1 MDPENVQGLHNLCV
15 VYVERGD
22 LLRAEKCFIRA
33 TQLAPHE
40 EYIHRHLKI
49 VRQRIQKL
57 TAALNQNANTPSK
70 SVMEKSQ
77 TEYPPP
83 LIGEEETADD
93 ALLDGLPHQ
102 HDQHGHGHLQQ
113 HASSSTSSKSSSPSS
128 SASSSS
134 TTKHHHHHHRRERRD
149 LRGDDDQVVID
160 EDDREAVAYPHH
172 KKENIEKRRQ
182 NSPPVHIEY
191 SAENTSSKDCLAANS
206 GNMFA

>member
-57 TAALNQNANTPSK
+57 TAAFNQNANTPSK

-113 HASSSTSSKSSSPSS
+113 HASSSTSSPSSTSSS
-128 SASSSS
+128 
-134 TTKHHHHHHRRERRD
+134 TKHHHRERRD
-149 LRGDDDQVVID
+149 LRGDDEMVID
-160 EDDREAVAYPHH
+160 EDDREAVAHLH
-172 KKENIEKRRQ
+172 KEENNEERP

>member
-113 HASSSTSSKSSSPSS
+113 HASSSTSSKSSSSSPS
-128 SASSSS
+128 SASSSTS
-134 TTKHHHHHHRRERRD
+134 HHHRERRD
-149 LRGDDDQVVID
+149 LRGDEVVID
-160 EDDREAVAYPHH
+160 EDDREAVAHPN
-172 KKENIEKRRQ
+172 KEENNERPS
-182 NSPPVHIEY
+182 SPPVHIEY

>member
-57 TAALNQNANTPSK
+57 TAALNQNANTPHK

-77 TEYPPP
+77 TEAPI
-83 LIGEEETADD
+83 IGEDD
-93 ALLDGLPHQ
+93 ATLLDELPQ
-102 HDQHGHGHLQQ
+102 HDDHLVNGH
-113 HASSSTSSKSSSPSS
+113 SSSSPSS
-128 SASSSS
+128 TASSSS
-134 TTKHHHHHHRRERRD
+134 GRQHRSRRSV
-149 LRGDDDQVVID
+149 GDDGLASPADSQ
-160 EDDREAVAYPHH
+160 DDDGEAYQGGS
-172 KKENIEKRRQ
+172 RRR
-182 NSPPVHIEY
+182 NSSPVHIEY
-191 SAENTSSKDCLAANS
+191 SAENTSTKECLTANN
-206 GNMFA
+206 GKMFS